1 MTLVEGASQ
10 VAEIAAVRTGSGQ
23 DDVVGIGVECEL
35 SGTGKEAGCV
45 QVFTFAGIDR
55 ATTLQGSIPVQSTAV
70 PLIDAQTAS
79 APGASSSA
87 GNGSGETSSTSGH
100 GPAATGTSTQTAP
113 VVATTTQINAPPA
126 PTKSSAVARRH
137 SLVQSVA
144 MIALVLF
151 LLYTFI

>member
-70 PLIDAQTAS
+70 PIIDAQTGS
-79 APGASSSA
+79 APGA
-87 GNGSGETSSTSGH
+87 GNESGEASSTSGH
-100 GPAATGTSTQTAP
+100 GPAATGMSTQTAP